1 MSLYGSM
8 FTAISGLAAQSSA
21 LSNVANN
28 VANSQTTGYKRVDTN
43 FNDYVTNSS
52 YGAAQQVTGQ
62 SGTVLARSDYTNT
75 VQGPVTASDNPLS
88 MAISGQGF
96 FAVSQQNGTT
106 ADGAATFDERSYY
119 TRAGDFS
126 KNKEG
131 YLVNSEGYT
140 LNGWSIDST
149 TGAVNQ
155 TSLSPIKI
163 DQSIFDPVASSN
175 INLGANL
182 PADVDVGTAVS
193 SQAQVYDSLGSVHTV
208 QMTYTK
214 LAQNSWKL
222 DMSAPGANTTA
233 LGSIQ
238 LNYATSPAGT
248 LASFSNA
255 TGALAG
261 TTGAAGTD
269 ASVSMSVDYGQGA
282 QALTLDLGTFG
293 KSDGLTQFSGTE
305 YSVRDIRADGMSAGS
320 FSSVSISDAGDVT
333 LNYDNGQSR
342 AIARVPVVT
351 FSDPDQL
358 QAVDGQ
364 AYLRTPQSGEAR
376 ASDAS
381 SNGAGSLVTSAVEGS
396 NVDTA
401 SEFSKLIL
409 AQRAYTSN
417 TKIITSADQMLQDT
431 ISMVR

>member
-106 ADGAATFDERSYY
+106 ADGAATFDDRSFY

-155 TSLSPIKI
+155 TTLSPIKI
-163 DQSIFDPVASSN
+163 DQSIFDPVPSSN

-182 PADVDVGTAVS
+182 PADVDVGTSVS

-214 LAQNSWKL
+214 LAQNSWQL
-222 DMSAPGANTTA
+222 DMSAPGATPAT

-255 TGALAG
+255 TGALTG
-261 TTGAAGTD
+261 TAGAAGTD
-269 ASVSMSVDYGQGA
+269 ASVSMNVDYGQGA
-282 QALTLDLGTFG
+282 QPLKLDLGTFG
-293 KSDGLTQFSGTE
+293 QSDGLTQFSGTE
-305 YSVRDIRADGMSAGS
+305 YSVRDISSDGMSAGS
-320 FSSVSISDAGDVT
+320 FSSVSISDQGDVT

-364 AYLRTPQSGEAR
+364 AYLRTPASGEAR
-376 ASDAS
+376 ASSAS

-417 TKIITSADQMLQDT
+417 TKIITSADEMLQDT